1 MIPART
7 LLSSRMPRPVY
18 ALIVSCGLYSC
29 CVAQTIPSVKEKA
42 RGYVTTLAGP
52 GMHGRGYV
60 LEGDKLAADW
70 IGQQFDHIG
79 LDKLKDQRFEP
90 FTYPV
95 NTFPDSVRVSIDG
108 RALVPGVDFLV
119 DPASGL
125 SVGEYGIVH
134 LVLDDLLSPE
144 RKALTMGVVTGHA
157 ACLDFPA
164 TTNRDTLGLYYALEE
179 ELARHAP
186 IIRKANGKL
195 TWSVAEEHK
204 RNAVV
209 EVKPE
214 FLTDSSRVIDLRVRN
229 SFVPRHPARNVLGV
243 VEAKGGSKD
252 WIIVS
257 AHYDHLGHMGPD
269 VLFPGAND
277 NASGMSMLLC
287 LAEEIKQRPLH
298 KNVLFIAFAGEEAGL
313 QGSRWCVTDRPI
325 DLSHVEMMVN
335 LDLNGTGEEGITV
348 VNSTS
353 QQEFFDKL
361 TAINA
366 KEGLLVNVKP
376 RGPACNSDHC
386 PFVEKGVP
394 AVFIYT
400 MGGISAYHDVF
411 DRPETLP
418 LTEFDDLYRL
428 LLAALRTI

>member
-7 LLSSRMPRPVY
+7 LHTLDMLRSIASLLTM
-18 ALIVSCGLYSC
+18 GLLLGAS
-29 CVAQTIPSVKEKA
+29 AQSPASVKEKA
-42 RGYVTTLAGP
+42 RAYVNVLAGP
-52 GMHGRGYV
+52 TMHGRGYV
-60 LEGDKLAADW
+60 LEGDRIAADW
-70 IGQQFDHIG
+70 IAAQFDRLG
-79 LDKLKDQRFEP
+79 LGKLNDQRFEP
-90 FTYPV
+90 FTFAV
-95 NTFPDSVRVSIDG
+95 NTFPDTVRAAIDG

-125 SVGEYGIVH
+125 SSGEFGITHVA
-134 LVLDDLLSPE
+134 LADLLMPE
-144 RKALTMGVVTGHA
+144 RKALTMGVLASHA
-157 ACLDFPA
+157 ACLEFPS
-164 TTNRDTLGLYYALEE
+164 TTNRDTLALYATIEQE
-179 ELARHAP
+179 VSRIAP
-186 IIRKANGKL
+186 IIRKSSRKL
-195 TWSVAEEHK
+195 TWSVAGEQR
-204 RNAVV
+204 RNAII
-209 EVKPE
+209 EVKADLVPDTART
-214 FLTDSSRVIDLRVRN
+214 LTLDVRN
-229 SFVPRHPARNVLGV
+229 TFNPRHAARNVFGV

-277 NASGMSMLLC
+277 NASGVSMLLC
-287 LAEEIKQRPLH
+287 LAEEIVKHPL
-298 KNVLFIAFAGEEAGL
+298 KRNVLFIAFAGEEAGL

-325 DLSHVEMMVN
+325 DLSRIKMMVN
-335 LDLNGTGEEGITV
+335 LDLNGTGDEGITV
-348 VNSTS
+348 VNATA
-353 QQEFFDKL
+353 QQKFFDRI

-366 KEGLLVNVKP
+366 EQGLLTNVKP

-400 MGGISAYHDVF
+400 MGGISAYHDVE

-428 LLAALRTI
+428 LLEALKTI

>member
-1 MIPART
+1 MQPTRMLRT
-7 LLSSRMPRPVY
+7 AAPLFASLGLLSCS
-18 ALIVSCGLYSC
+18 I
-29 CVAQTIPSVKEKA
+29 AQPITSVKEKA
-42 RGYVTTLAGP
+42 RGYVNTLAGP
-52 GMHGRGYV
+52 DMHGRGYV

-70 IGQQFDHIG
+70 IGQQFDRLG
-79 LDKLKDQRFEP
+79 LGKLKDQRFEP
-90 FTYPV
+90 FTFPV
-95 NTFPDSVRVSIDG
+95 NTFPDTVRASIDG
-108 RALVPGVDFLV
+108 KALVPGVDFIV

-125 SVGEYGIVH
+125 SVGEFNIVH

-144 RKALTMGVVTGHA
+144 RKALTMGVIAGNA
-157 ACLDFPA
+157 ACLEFPA
-164 TTNRDTLGLYYALEE
+164 TSNRDSLGLYHALEE
-179 ELARHAP
+179 EVARYAP
-186 IIRKANGKL
+186 IIRKARGKL
-195 TWSVAEEHK
+195 TWGVAGEHK
-204 RNAVV
+204 RNAII
-209 EVKPE
+209 EVKAELVP
-214 FLTDSSRVIDLRVRN
+214 DSAHVLDLRVRN
-229 SFVPRHPARNVLGV
+229 TFIPRHAARNVFGV

-269 VLFPGAND
+269 VIFPGAND

-287 LAEEIKQRPLH
+287 LAEEIRKHPLK

-313 QGSRWCVTDRPI
+313 QGSTWCVTDRPI
-325 DLSHVEMMVN
+325 DLSRISMMVN

-348 VNSTS
+348 VNSTA
-353 QQEFFDKL
+353 QQKFFDKL
-361 TAINA
+361 TAINT
-366 KEGLLVNVKP
+366 KDNLLVNVKP

-411 DRPETLP
+411 DKPETLP

-428 LLAALRTI
+428 LLEGLTTI

>member
-1 MIPART
+1 MLRT
-7 LLSSRMPRPVY
+7 LSPFALGLCLVSST
-18 ALIVSCGLYSC
+18 L
-29 CVAQTIPSVKEKA
+29 AQSLPAVKEKA
-42 RGYVTTLAGP
+42 RGYLNTLAGP
-52 GMHGRGYV
+52 EMHGRGYV
-60 LEGDKLAADW
+60 MEGDKLASDW
-70 IGQQFDHIG
+70 IAAQFDRIG

-90 FTYPV
+90 FTYAV

-108 RALVPGVDFLV
+108 KALVPGVDFLV

-125 SVGEYGIVH
+125 SVGEFGIVH
-134 LVLDDLLSPE
+134 IKLADMMTPE
-144 RKALTMGVVTGHA
+144 RKALTMGVVAGHA
-157 ACLDFPA
+157 ASLEFPA
-164 TTNRDTLGLYYALEE
+164 TANHDTLAMYDALEE
-179 ELARHAP
+179 EIAHYAP
-186 IIRKANGKL
+186 IIRPAHGKL
-195 TWSVAEEHK
+195 TWSVASGHK
-204 RNAVV
+204 RNAIV

-214 FLTDSSRVIDLRVRN
+214 FLTDSSRTIELRVRN
-229 SFVPRHPARNVLGV
+229 TFIPRHPARNVLGV

-287 LAEEIKQRPLH
+287 LAEEIKQHPLK

-325 DLSHVEMMVN
+325 DFARISMMVN

-348 VNSTS
+348 VNSTA
-353 QQEFFDKL
+353 QQRFFDKL
-361 TAINA
+361 TEIN
-366 KEGLLVNVKP
+366 KKDNLLVNVKP

-428 LLAALRTI
+428 LVAALKTI

>member
-1 MIPART
+1 MERT
-7 LLSSRMPRPVY
+7 GMLRTVSPLFAGLFLLSCS
-18 ALIVSCGLYSC
+18 I
-29 CVAQTIPSVKEKA
+29 AQPLASVKEKA
-42 RGYVTTLAGP
+42 RGYVNTLAGP
-52 GMHGRGYV
+52 DMHGRGYV
-60 LEGDKLAADW
+60 KEGDKLASDW
-70 IGQQFDHIG
+70 VAQQFDRIG
-79 LDKLKDQRFEP
+79 LEKLKDQRFEP
-90 FTYPV
+90 FTFAV

-108 RALVPGVDFLV
+108 KPLVPGVDFLV

-125 SVGEYGIVH
+125 SVGEFNIVH
-134 LVLDDLLSPE
+134 LVVDDLLSPE
-144 RKALTMGVVTGHA
+144 RKALTMGVVTGNA
-157 ACLDFPA
+157 AYLDFPP
-164 TTNRDTLGLYYALEE
+164 TTNRDTLGLYYAFEE
-179 ELARHAP
+179 EVARYAP
-186 IIRKANGKL
+186 IIRKAHGKL

-204 RNAVV
+204 RNAIV

-214 FLTDSSRVIDLRVRN
+214 FLTDSSRTIELRVRN
-229 SFVPRHPARNVLGV
+229 TFIPRHPARNVFGV

-287 LAEEIKQRPLH
+287 LAEEIKQHPLK

-325 DLSHVEMMVN
+325 DFSHISMMVN

-348 VNSTS
+348 VNSTA
-353 QQEFFDKL
+353 QQKFFDKL
-361 TAINA
+361 TEIN
-366 KEGLLVNVKP
+366 KKDNLLVNVKP
-376 RGPACNSDHC
+376 RSPACNSDHC

-428 LLAALRTI
+428 LAAALKTI

>member
-1 MIPART
+1 MHPTRMLRT
-7 LLSSRMPRPVY
+7 VFPLFACVGLH
-18 ALIVSCGLYSC
+18 SCSI
-29 CVAQTIPSVKEKA
+29 AQPLASVKEKA
-42 RGYVTTLAGP
+42 RGYLNTLAGP
-52 GMHGRGYV
+52 DMHGRGYV
-60 LEGDKLAADW
+60 LEGDRLAADW
-70 IGQQFDHIG
+70 VGQQFDRLG
-79 LDKLKDQRFEP
+79 LAELKDQRFEP
-90 FTYPV
+90 FTFPV

-108 RALVPGVDFLV
+108 KPLVPGVDFLV

-125 SVGEYGIVH
+125 SMGEFNIVH
-134 LVLDDLLSPE
+134 LLPGDLLSPE
-144 RKALTMGVVTGHA
+144 RKALTMGVVTGNA
-157 ACLDFPA
+157 AYLDFPA
-164 TTNRDTLGLYYALEE
+164 TTNRDTLGLYNTFEE
-179 ELARHAP
+179 EVTRYAP
-186 IIRKANGKL
+186 IIRKAHGKL
-195 TWSVAEEHK
+195 TWSVAGEHK
-204 RNAVV
+204 RNAIV

-214 FLTDSSRVIDLRVRN
+214 FLTDSSRTIELRVRN
-229 SFVPRHPARNVLGV
+229 TFIPRHPARNVLGV

-269 VLFPGAND
+269 VIFPGAND

-287 LAEEIKQRPLH
+287 LAEEIKQHPLK

-325 DLSHVEMMVN
+325 DFSRISMMVN
-335 LDLNGTGEEGITV
+335 LDLNGTGDEGITV
-348 VNSTS
+348 VNSTA
-353 QQEFFDKL
+353 QQKFFDKL
-361 TAINA
+361 TEIN
-366 KEGLLVNVKP
+366 KKDNLLVNVKP

-411 DRPETLP
+411 DKPETLP

-428 LLAALRTI
+428 LIAALKTI